1 MVRINRCFE
10 KRQVSDA
17 SNSHV
22 RHPADLRRDWEKRW
36 KDGSPTRF
44 HQESIKERRR
54 RSIGDT
60 TRYLA
65 SYHVRVFNGA
75 TVPPPPAGN
84 ARRRYIMR
92 THWRLL
98 VISCEGG
105 CTIVMVAGGGGPDLV
120 FLLEASKPLYASGPF
135 F

>member
-84 ARRRYIMR
+84 ARRYIMR